1 MGGVLWNA
9 AGAAIVL
16 PVYFLK
22 EWQASSSSINHHR
35 VPPKHAKALPV
46 AALVSAIPMVYLLL
60 PPYVSRSPSAQQTLI
75 TVFVLAPII
84 CSIATH
90 GFAFIL
96 SSTSSSPSSSD
107 RQKSSHS
114 KSRFDITG
122 TYLLSALVSAAV
134 HLSVLSTSLFSAD
147 PAISFSRVFL
157 PSPWKPYGSFP
168 TKLTE
173 GAHLFLQYD
182 YIYILL
188 SCGLYTYLL
197 LEPRLAA
204 GDLFPA
210 KLLATLP
217 ATPAVWACVGITLV
231 TLVLGPAA
239 AVSLGLWAREGQ
251 WEREGQSSKKQ

>member
-16 PVYFLK
+16 PIYFLK
-22 EWQASSSSINHHR
+22 ERQASCSSIDHHR
-35 VPPKHAKALPV
+35 VPPNHAKALLV

-60 PPYVSRSPSAQQTLI
+60 PPYVSRSSSAQQTLI
-75 TVFVLAPII
+75 TAFVLAPII

-90 GFAFIL
+90 AFIL
-96 SSTSSSPSSSD
+96 SSISSSPSSSD
-107 RQKSSHS
+107 RQKNSHS
-114 KSRFDITG
+114 KSRFDITA
-122 TYLLSALVSAAV
+122 TYPLSALVSAAV

-157 PSPWKPYGSFP
+157 PAPWKAYGSFP

-210 KLLATLP
+210 KVLATLP
-217 ATPAVWACVGITLV
+217 AAPAFWACVGITLI

-239 AVSLGLWAREGQ
+239 AVSLGLWAREDQ
-251 WEREGQSSKKQ
+251 REREGQSSKKQ